1 VAAPQ
6 NYLAVI
12 KVVGIGG
19 GGVNAVNRM
28 IEEGLKG
35 VEFIAINT
43 DAQALLMSD
52 ADVKLDVGRELTRGL
67 GAGANPDVGAKAAED
82 HREEIE
88 EVLKGADM
96 VFVTAGEGGGTG
108 TGGAPVVA
116 NVARSLGA
124 LTIGVV
130 TRPFGFEGKRRAVQ
144 AEAGIERLR
153 SEVDTLIVI
162 PNDRLLSISDRHV
175 SVLDAFKAADQVLLS
190 GVQGITDLIT
200 TPGLINLDFADV
212 KSVMSGAGS
221 ALMGIGSSRGDDRAV
236 AAAEMAISSPLLEA
250 SIDGA
255 HGVLL
260 SIQGGSDLGL
270 FEINEAAQ
278 LVSNSAAVDANI
290 IFGAVIDDALGDEVR
305 VTVIAAGF
313 DEARSGGSLPS
324 AGSAASGGSGG
335 SGASGAGARP
345 PIARPLPGNSFSVPA
360 APVTNGNGQY
370 GVADG
375 LNTSVPA
382 EQPPAPAAPP
392 TPAAPAPV
400 VPAPAAPVA
409 PARAAGP
416 AEAESLVIVAE
427 EVTVTESVADAYGP
441 AGAYPVLSAPVPE
454 VEPES
459 ESAAAAAEP
468 AASSNDDSASGAGSG
483 ASAGQPVTTG
493 SGRRMTTESAG
504 KTFEVATS
512 RRRPVVFE
520 EDDDLDIPDFL
531 K

>member
-1 VAAPQ
+1 MAAPQ

-12 KVVGIGG
+12 KVIGVGG
-19 GGVNAVNRM
+19 GGVNAINRM
-28 IEEGLKG
+28 IEVGLKG

-67 GAGANPDVGAKAAED
+67 GAGANPAVGRKAAED

-116 NVARSLGA
+116 NIARSLGA

-130 TRPFGFEGKRRAVQ
+130 TRPFTFEGRRRANQ
-144 AEAGIERLR
+144 AEDGIAELR
-153 SEVDTLIVI
+153 EEVDTLIVI
-162 PNDRLLSISDRHV
+162 PNDRLLSISDRQV
-175 SVLDAFKAADQVLLS
+175 SVLDAFKSADQVLLS

-212 KSVMSGAGS
+212 KSVMSEAGS
-221 ALMGIGSSRGDDRAV
+221 ALMGIGSARGDDRAV

-255 HGVLL
+255 RGVLL
-260 SIQGGSDLGL
+260 SISGGSDLGL

-278 LVSNSAAVDANI
+278 LVSEAAHPEANI

-313 DEARSGGSLPS
+313 DGG
-324 AGSAASGGSGG
+324 
-335 SGASGAGARP
+335 
-345 PIARPLPGNSFSVPA
+345 
-360 APVTNGNGQY
+360 
-370 GVADG
+370 
-375 LNTSVPA
+375 
-382 EQPPAPAAPP
+382 QPPARRENTLGATSTSAPARREEP
-392 TPAAPAPV
+392 TPVRQSESRPSFGSLGSVKPKEEPEPAPEPV
-400 VPAPAAPVA
+400 ADIPVA
-409 PARAAGP
+409 PPLTP
-416 AEAESLVIVAE
+416 APRPAYSDSAAE
-427 EVTVTESVADAYGP
+427 E
-441 AGAYPVLSAPVPE
+441 
-454 VEPES
+454 
-459 ESAAAAAEP
+459 
-468 AASSNDDSASGAGSG
+468 
-483 ASAGQPVTTG
+483 
-493 SGRRMTTESAG
+493 
-504 KTFEVATS
+504 
-512 RRRPVVFE
+512 
-520 EDDDLDIPDFL
+520 LDVPDFL

>member
-12 KVVGIGG
+12 KVAGIGG

-67 GAGANPDVGAKAAED
+67 GAGANPEVGGRAAED

-130 TRPFGFEGKRRAVQ
+130 TRPFGFEGKRRGSQ
-144 AEAGIERLR
+144 AETGIERLR
-153 SEVDTLIVI
+153 EEVDTLIVI
-162 PNDRLLSISDRHV
+162 PNDRLLSISDRQV

-221 ALMGIGSSRGDDRAV
+221 ALMGIGSARGDDRSV
-236 AAAEMAISSPLLEA
+236 AAAETAISSPLLEA

-278 LVSNSAAVDANI
+278 LVSNSAAPDANF

-305 VTVIAAGF
+305 VTVIAAGLG
-313 DEARSGGSLPS
+313 DNRSRGAMPEVTARVLSGRREANGHASVSVGHH
-324 AGSAASGGSGG
+324 SAAPGAAPGYQPAAAAQPGLAASQGSPVGPPD
-335 SGASGAGARP
+335 GADSPLNGRNGHAPAPAEAGAAGQPDSGVASAPGDAPAPHDP
-345 PIARPLPGNSFSVPA
+345 PAPRDAPAPGDAQAPGDVPA
-360 APVTNGNGQY
+360 AESDPQ
-370 GVADG
+370 
-375 LNTSVPA
+375 
-382 EQPPAPAAPP
+382 PAA
-392 TPAAPAPV
+392 
-400 VPAPAAPVA
+400 VPGRLDPVA
-409 PARAAGP
+409 AAR
-416 AEAESLVIVAE
+416 VFDVAS
-427 EVTVTESVADAYGP
+427 T
-441 AGAYPVLSAPVPE
+441 
-454 VEPES
+454 
-459 ESAAAAAEP
+459 
-468 AASSNDDSASGAGSG
+468 
-483 ASAGQPVTTG
+483 
-493 SGRRMTTESAG
+493 
-504 KTFEVATS
+504 

-520 EDDDLDIPDFL
+520 EDDELDVPDFL

>member
-1 VAAPQ
+1 MAAPQ

-28 IEEGLKG
+28 IEVGLKG

-67 GAGANPDVGAKAAED
+67 GAGADPEVGKKAAED
-82 HREEIE
+82 HAEEIE
-88 EVLKGADM
+88 DVLRGADM

-116 NVARSLGA
+116 RIARSLGA

-130 TRPFGFEGKRRAVQ
+130 TRPFTFEGRRRSTQ
-144 AEAGIERLR
+144 ADTGIDGLR
-153 SEVDTLIVI
+153 AEVDTLIVI
-162 PNDRLLSISDRHV
+162 PNDRLLSISDRSV
-175 SVLDAFKAADQVLLS
+175 SVLDAFHSADQVLLS

-212 KSVMSGAGS
+212 KSVMQGAGS
-221 ALMGIGSSRGDDRAV
+221 ALMGIGSARGEDRAV
-236 AAAEMAISSPLLEA
+236 QAAELAISSPLLEA

-270 FEINEAAQ
+270 FEINEAAR
-278 LVSNSAAVDANI
+278 LVQEAAHPEANI

-313 DEARSGGSLPS
+313 DGGAPVVRRDSRALGQVSGSSRPVPT
-324 AGSAASGGSGG
+324 AT
-335 SGASGAGARP
+335 GAHAIP
-345 PIARPLPGNSFSVPA
+345 PVVPVAPDA
-360 APVTNGNGQY
+360 APVPVGVGAHGAAN
-370 GVADG
+370 GVARTD
-375 LNTSVPA
+375 VPA
-382 EQPPAPAAPP
+382 FLSTDPEAVTATGQLE
-392 TPAAPAPV
+392 
-400 VPAPAAPVA
+400 VP
-409 PARAAGP
+409 R
-416 AEAESLVIVAE
+416 I
-427 EVTVTESVADAYGP
+427 
-441 AGAYPVLSAPVPE
+441 
-454 VEPES
+454 
-459 ESAAAAAEP
+459 
-468 AASSNDDSASGAGSG
+468 
-483 ASAGQPVTTG
+483 
-493 SGRRMTTESAG
+493 
-504 KTFEVATS
+504 
-512 RRRPVVFE
+512 FE
-520 EDDDLDIPDFL
+520 EEAPKRSDDLDVPDFL

>member
-1 VAAPQ
+1 MAAPQ

-12 KVVGIGG
+12 KVIGVGG
-19 GGVNAVNRM
+19 GGVNAINRM
-28 IEEGLKG
+28 IEVGLKG

-67 GAGANPDVGAKAAED
+67 GAGANPAVGRKAAED

-116 NVARSLGA
+116 NIARSLGA

-130 TRPFGFEGKRRAVQ
+130 TRPFTFEGRRRANQ
-144 AEAGIERLR
+144 AEDGIAELR
-153 SEVDTLIVI
+153 EEVDTLIVI
-162 PNDRLLSISDRHV
+162 PNDRLLSISDRQV
-175 SVLDAFKAADQVLLS
+175 SVLDAFKSADQVLLS

-212 KSVMSGAGS
+212 KSVMSEAGS
-221 ALMGIGSSRGDDRAV
+221 ALMGIGSARGDDRAV

-255 HGVLL
+255 RGVLL
-260 SIQGGSDLGL
+260 SISGGSDLGL

-278 LVSNSAAVDANI
+278 LVSEAAHPEANI

-313 DEARSGGSLPS
+313 DGGQPPARRENVL
-324 AGSAASGGSGG
+324 
-335 SGASGAGARP
+335 GA
-345 PIARPLPGNSFSVPA
+345 NSNKREEPA
-360 APVTNGNGQY
+360 APVRSSAESTRATG
-370 GVADG
+370 G
-375 LNTSVPA
+375 LGSVPLR
-382 EQPPAPAAPP
+382 EESPAPAE
-392 TPAAPAPV
+392 
-400 VPAPAAPVA
+400 PAPA
-409 PARAAGP
+409 
-416 AEAESLVIVAE
+416 
-427 EVTVTESVADAYGP
+427 
-441 AGAYPVLSAPVPE
+441 SAS
-454 VEPES
+454 S
-459 ESAAAAAEP
+459 ESALPPVSPPHVPPARPYQDTQAE
-468 AASSNDDSASGAGSG
+468 
-483 ASAGQPVTTG
+483 
-493 SGRRMTTESAG
+493 E
-504 KTFEVATS
+504 
-512 RRRPVVFE
+512 
-520 EDDDLDIPDFL
+520 LDVPDFL